1 MAFDVSTITL
11 KGAELLAAATSSDKF
26 IVVGCD
32 ADTNVLTQ
40 QQAIY
45 HSNRPA
51 SPVSNTTEVT
61 PINHYTINSIYI
73 RAYFR
78 AGETIGGSVN
88 TLYLYGHLE
97 SDSAH
102 DYVIFIASAST
113 SFHLPEVGDV
123 MDEWEARLSINYNPN
138 TDSIAYA
145 TSATYATQASID
157 ALEDRMV
164 SVHAFNSLTQGDN
177 QNIYGI
183 KTFLNGLESEYI
195 SLSDDA
201 YLCLGSAD
209 STRLYGDAQTFDLD
223 QDGGTGYKSTFHLA
237 TDNVS
242 GNIETTLQSHG
253 RDLVLRVNKAEGTN
267 YRDFYLTLKRSDSSL
282 RHTLTVEPT
291 ADGATYIN
299 YEVNLGSSTNKF
311 NALYTGLVDAYE
323 YKGRLPYIGTSDT
336 LPPIG
341 GIFLAILECIDNAP
355 VTYKHSGFIL
365 DLSTSTAYNNR
376 EYDLYEA
383 DAMPINTST
392 NVTSFGKGRNFTTQ
406 GTKYVLLCGYSFAGQ
421 SVTNPDF
428 LVLVQRI
435 L

>member
-11 KGAELLAAATSSDKF
+11 KGAELLAAATSSDRF

-45 HSNRPA
+45 HPNRPD

-61 PINHYTINSIYI
+61 PINHYTMNSIYI

-78 AGETIGGSVN
+78 AGETTGGSVN

-145 TSATYATQASID
+145 TSATYATQASVD

-177 QNIYGI
+177 QDIYGI
-183 KTFLNGLESEYI
+183 KTFKNGIESRYI
-195 SLSDDA
+195 SLADDDYVCFGSSDNTRFWGDDA
-201 YLCLGSAD
+201 RFIIDHD
-209 STRLYGDAQTFDLD
+209 SGE
-223 QDGGTGYKSTFHLA
+223 GYKEALQISSS
-237 TDNVS
+237 DS
-242 GNIETTLQSHG
+242 GNVGTTLSSHG
-253 RDLVLRVNKAEGTN
+253 YDLEFKVCKPYNTSYK
-267 YRDFYLTLKRSDSSL
+267 DFQIALVRTDTSSV
-282 RHTLTVEPT
+282 HTLTVEPSVE
-291 ADGATYIN
+291 GSTYSG
-299 YEVNLGSSTNKF
+299 YSLNLGSASKPF
-311 NALYTGLVDAYE
+311 NNVYANNLNGVI
-323 YKGRLPYIGTSDT
+323 PYPSESDS
-336 LPPIG
+336 LPPVG
-341 GIFLAILECIDNAP
+341 SIFLGIIEGVSGSGATHLKA
-355 VTYKHSGFIL
+355 GFIL
-365 DLSTSTAYNNR
+365 DYSTNQAYSER
-376 EYDLYEA
+376 EYDIRYA
-383 DAMPINTST
+383 TAMPMSNTYTPNFSIGVSLST
-392 NVTSFGKGRNFTTQ
+392 V
-406 GTKYVLLCGYSFAGQ
+406 GTKYVLLCGIFFNSGQ
-421 SVTNPDF
+421 HDSQF

>member
-1 MAFDVSTITL
+1 MAFDVSTITV
-11 KGAELLAAATSSDKF
+11 KGAELLAAATSSDRF

-32 ADTNVLTQ
+32 ADTTVLTQ

-45 HSNRPA
+45 HLNRPA

-61 PINHYTINSIYI
+61 PINHYTMNSIYI

-78 AGETIGGSVN
+78 AGETTGGSVN

-145 TSATYATQASID
+145 TSATYATQASVD

-209 STRLYGDAQTFDLD
+209 STRLYGDDQKFDLD
-223 QDGGTGYKSTFHLA
+223 HDGGTGYKSTFHLA
-237 TDNVS
+237 TDSVS

-253 RDLVLRVNKAEGTN
+253 RDLVLRVNKAEGTT
-267 YRDFYLTLKRSDSSL
+267 YRDFYLTLKRSDTSS

-323 YKGRLPYIGTSDT
+323 YKGRLPYQTTSDSI
-336 LPPIG
+336 PPLG
-341 GIFLAILECIDNAP
+341 AIFLAIVEGIGGAG
-355 VTYKHSGFIL
+355 VTLKNPGYII
-365 DLSTSTAYNNR
+365 DLSNNTAYNDR
-376 EYDLYEA
+376 EYNIYEA
-383 DAMPINTST
+383 DAMPLDTST
-392 NVTSFGKGRNFTTQ
+392 HIPTFTRGRDLTTQ
-406 GTKYVLLCGYSFAGQ
+406 GTKFVLLCGLYFLSGQ
-421 SVTNPDF
+421 HDSQF

>member
-11 KGAELLAAATSSDKF
+11 KGAELLAAATSSDRF

-32 ADTNVLTQ
+32 ADTTVLTQ

-61 PINHYTINSIYI
+61 PINHYTMNSIYI

-78 AGETIGGSVN
+78 AGETTGGSVN

-145 TSATYATQASID
+145 TSATYATQASVD

-183 KTFLNGLESEYI
+183 KTFKNGIESRYI
-195 SLSDDA
+195 SLADDDYVCFGSDDNTRFWGDDA
-201 YLCLGSAD
+201 RFIIDHD
-209 STRLYGDAQTFDLD
+209 SGE
-223 QDGGTGYKSTFHLA
+223 GYKEALQISSSG
-237 TDNVS
+237 S
-242 GNIETTLQSHG
+242 GNIGTTLSSHG
-253 RDLVLRVNKAEGTN
+253 YDLEFKVCKPYNTSYKNFQIALVRT
-267 YRDFYLTLKRSDSSL
+267 DTSSV
-282 RHTLTVEPT
+282 HTLTVEPSVE
-291 ADGATYIN
+291 GSTYSG
-299 YEVNLGSSTNKF
+299 YSLNLGSTSKPFNNVYANNLNGVIPYPSESDSLPPVGSIFLGIIEGVSGSGATHLKAGFVLDYSTNE
-311 NALYTGLVDAYE
+311 AY
-323 YKGRLPYIGTSDT
+323 SD
-336 LPPIG
+336 
-341 GIFLAILECIDNAP
+341 
-355 VTYKHSGFIL
+355 
-365 DLSTSTAYNNR
+365 R
-376 EYDLYEA
+376 EYDLRYA
-383 DAMPINTST
+383 TAMPKTNTYT
-392 NVTSFGKGRNFTTQ
+392 PNFSIGATISVV
-406 GTKYVLLCGYSFAGQ
+406 GTKYVLLCGIFFNSGQ
-421 SVTNPDF
+421 HDSQF

>member
-11 KGAELLAAATSSDKF
+11 KGAELLAAATSSDRF

-45 HSNRPA
+45 HPNRPD

-61 PINHYTINSIYI
+61 PINHYTMNSIYI

-78 AGETIGGSVN
+78 AGETTGGSVN

-145 TSATYATQASID
+145 TSATYATQASVD

-177 QNIYGI
+177 QDIYGI
-183 KTFLNGLESEYI
+183 KTFKNGIESRYI
-195 SLSDDA
+195 SLADDDYVCFGSDDNTRFWGDDA
-201 YLCLGSAD
+201 RFIIDHD
-209 STRLYGDAQTFDLD
+209 SGE
-223 QDGGTGYKSTFHLA
+223 GYKEALQISSSGA
-237 TDNVS
+237 GNV
-242 GNIETTLQSHG
+242 GTTLSSHG
-253 RDLVLRVNKAEGTN
+253 RDLVLRVNKAEGTT
-267 YRDFYLTLKRSDSSL
+267 YRDFYLTLKRSDSSS

-299 YEVNLGSSTNKF
+299 YEINLGSSTNKF
-311 NALYTGLVDAYE
+311 NTLYTNVVDAYE

-341 GIFLAILECIDNAP
+341 GIFLAILECIDSAP
-355 VTYKHSGFIL
+355 VTYKRSGFIL
-365 DLSTSTAYNNR
+365 DLSTSTAYNDR

-383 DAMPINTST
+383 NAMPIDTST
-392 NVTSFGKGRNFTTQ
+392 NVTSFFKGRNFTTQ
-406 GTKYVLLCGYSFAGQ
+406 GTKYVFLCGYSFAGQ
-421 SVTNPDF
+421 SVTNPEF

>member
-11 KGAELLAAATSSDKF
+11 KGAELLAAATSSDRF

-32 ADTNVLTQ
+32 ADTTVLTQ

-45 HSNRPA
+45 HLNRPA

-61 PINHYTINSIYI
+61 PINHYTMNSIYI

-78 AGETIGGSVN
+78 AGETTGGSVN

-145 TSATYATQASID
+145 TSATYATQASVD

-209 STRLYGDAQTFDLD
+209 STRLYGDDQKFDLD
-223 QDGGTGYKSTFHLA
+223 HDGGTGYKSTFHLA
-237 TDNVS
+237 TDSVS

-267 YRDFYLTLKRSDSSL
+267 HRDFYLTLKRSDTSSV
-282 RHTLTVEPT
+282 HTLTVEPSVE
-291 ADGATYIN
+291 GSTYSG
-299 YEVNLGSSTNKF
+299 YSLNLGSTSKPFNNVYANNLNGVIPYPSESDSLPPVGSIFLGIIEGVSGSGATHLKAGFVLDYSTNE
-311 NALYTGLVDAYE
+311 AY
-323 YKGRLPYIGTSDT
+323 SD
-336 LPPIG
+336 
-341 GIFLAILECIDNAP
+341 
-355 VTYKHSGFIL
+355 
-365 DLSTSTAYNNR
+365 R
-376 EYDLYEA
+376 EYDLRYA
-383 DAMPINTST
+383 TAMPKTNTYT
-392 NVTSFGKGRNFTTQ
+392 PNFSIGATISVV
-406 GTKYVLLCGYSFAGQ
+406 GTKYVLLCGIFFNSGQ
-421 SVTNPDF
+421 HDSQF